1 MVVFDV
7 VECILLRSAATDLTS
22 WKVVCKSW
30 YSLIS
35 SPRFAQAHLN
45 HTCSNN
51 ELGHVRI
58 AMPSYWKIPNE
69 KRLYESNLWKIV
81 GSSNGVVCI
90 SPIQGDP
97 LIMVSNPCTR
107 ELRKLPMAPLVSQ
120 KYMSGLCFS
129 FGYDSPTDDYKV
141 VLVISKSDDHAVLVQ
156 VLSMKSNTWKLI
168 GLFNYGFI
176 NDIPGIVDDRLCLF
190 FSKTR
195 SNLPP
200 DIWVMRNYNVEQ
212 SWELLPP
219 NDYEMKHEVVHHMK
233 MIEYALPKNKR
244 MSFFCDDNKCLSR
257 AWKDV
262 IAYIFAYRFVPSLVS
277 PYAGRPSHA
286 KNNKTGFKACSVKAM
301 GKRIIVKAYEQK
313 TRKIEEIYRRQVG
326 DTDNLYFHNHG
337 NGEIEEIVT
346 KIEGITLFAERGRGR
361 EE

>member
-45 HTCSNN
+45 HTCNNNDN

-58 AMPSYWKIPNE
+58 AMPSYWKRPNE

-81 GSSNGVVCI
+81 GSSNGLVCI
-90 SPIQGDP
+90 SPIQ
-97 LIMVSNPCTR
+97 
-107 ELRKLPMAPLVSQ
+107 
-120 KYMSGLCFS
+120 
-129 FGYDSPTDDYKV
+129 DDYKV
-141 VLVISKSDDHAVLVQ
+141 VLVITKSDDHAVLVQ

-176 NDIPGIVDDRLCLF
+176 NDIPGMLFNGKLHWFVFDYNNEERKTAILSFDLSQEEFKVIPQPNDSIYERHTHRSFPLLGIVDDRLCIF

-200 DIWVMRNYNVEQ
+200 DIWVMRSYNVEQ

-244 MSFFCDDNKCLSR
+244 MSFFCDDNKCSSR

-262 IAYIFAYRFVPSLVS
+262 IAYRFVPSLVY

-286 KNNKTGFKACSVKAM
+286 KNNKTGFKACSIK
-301 GKRIIVKAYEQK
+301 K

-337 NGEIEEIVT
+337 NREIEEIVT
-346 KIEGITLFAERGRGR
+346 KIEGVTLFAERGRGR